1 MPNPDS
7 IQEKETYKILWD
19 FEIQNRSS
27 NLGQTARPSDS
38 PTKIREPAEECDF
51 AVSADHEIKLKE
63 SEKGNKYL
71 DLA

>member
-38 PTKIREPAEECDF
+38 QQK
-51 AVSADHEIKLKE
+51 
-63 SEKGNKYL
+63 
-71 DLA
+71 